1 MIKFH
6 FLNVGH
12 GDTTIVD
19 LPDDYLM
26 VVDFNRSNELDEDT
40 AKELS
45 NVYEINF
52 SELKDKKD
60 GYYKYISKYYDIP
73 LDDPLI
79 YLEENIKKKDIFRYV
94 QTHPDVDHLS
104 GFKALINN
112 FEITNFWDT
121 DHKNIVKTDFTNES
135 DREDWEC
142 YLEYRKYKKKVF
154 YRSSKE
160 IITESNLYPYK
171 IYAFHPTKE
180 SLKIGDLHENPN
192 PNYFSYLIL
201 IDYCGFKTVLG
212 GDVTQNYWKD
222 LWQWLDKYKS
232 IKELFKDIY
241 VLKASHHG
249 RKSGRCGWE
258 ENGIYNREFLNW
270 MDPEY
275 VIISIGKKPEN
286 CDATEWYRKRPGKYN
301 RSVLTT
307 RWYGTICISYDG
319 SIPFNEERIILET
332 RFDRKDKSEHIEEL
346 KLSFIKSEYKFKI
359 GAKISAKSD
368 GPFREEYKSN
378 GRALIK
384 NICLKFYIKKTNIK
398 IPYEVKWRVVNTGEE
413 ARIAEDLRGKIED
426 GRSDKTKIEHTKYK
440 GTHYMDCF
448 AIKDGFC
455 IAKDKFFV
463 NIK

>member
-12 GDTTIVD
+12 GDTTIIE
-19 LPDDYLM
+19 LPDNYLM
-26 VVDFNRSNELDEDT
+26 VVDFNRSNEFDEDT

-45 NVYEINF
+45 DVYEINF
-52 SELKDKKD
+52 TELKDKKD

-73 LDDPLI
+73 LDDPLS
-79 YLEENIKKKDIFRYV
+79 YLEENIKKENIFRYV
-94 QTHPDVDHLS
+94 QTHPDIDHLS
-104 GFKALINN
+104 GFKALIENYK
-112 FEITNFWDT
+112 IVNFWDT
-121 DHKNIVKTDFTNES
+121 EHKNIIKTDFINES
-135 DREDWEC
+135 DREDWKC
-142 YLEYRKYKKKVF
+142 YLKYRKYKKKVF

-160 IITESNLYPYK
+160 ITSTTRYPYK
-171 IYAFHPTKE
+171 IYVFHPTKDA
-180 SLKIGDLHENPN
+180 LKAGDLHENPN

-222 LWQWLDKYKS
+222 LWNWLDKDKS
-232 IKELFKDIY
+232 IKELFKNICI
-241 VLKASHHG
+241 LKASHHG

-275 VIISIGKKPEN
+275 AIISVGKKPEN
-286 CDATEWYRKRPGKYN
+286 CDATEWYRKRPDKSN
-301 RSVLTT
+301 RNVLTT
-307 RWYGTICISYDG
+307 RWYGTICTSYDG
-319 SIPFNEERIILET
+319 SIPFNKERVILET
-332 RFDRKDKSEHIEEL
+332 RYDRKDKSEHIEKL

-359 GAKISAKSD
+359 GAKISAKSN

-378 GRALIK
+378 GRKLIK
-384 NICLKFYIKKTNIK
+384 NICLKFYIKKTDIK
-398 IPYEVKWRVVNTGEE
+398 IPYEVKWRAVNTGKE
-413 ARIAEDLRGKIED
+413 ARIARDSRGKIED
-426 GRSDKTKIEHTKYK
+426 GISDKTKIEHTKYK

-455 IAKDKFFV
+455 ISKDRFFV